1 MVEQSSTREQPLI
14 EPIKEPFHKFI
25 HAQPTGGMLLL
36 GATAMAMGWAN
47 SPWAESYTA
56 LWTLR
61 VSLVVGQQA
70 LTETLLEWINDGLMA
85 MFFFVI
91 GLELKREILVGELAS
106 IRQAAFPLAAA
117 LGGALLPAALYLAL
131 NRDGPGADG
140 WGIPMATDIAF
151 ALGILALLGDRVPLG
166 LKVFLT
172 ALAIADDLL
181 AVLVIA
187 FFYTSSI
194 SWPSLGTGAIFLG
207 LMIAINVLGVRHP
220 LAYSVLGI
228 GGLWM
233 AFLLSGVHATIAGV
247 LAAMTIPARTRLS
260 GPEFLAK
267 GQMLLERFEKTS
279 SPDKPPLANRER
291 HHVVDRM
298 KTAVQHVETPLR
310 QLETALHPW
319 VTVVVMPVFAL
330 ANAGI
335 TVDAHIVATLV
346 HPVALGVIVGLLA
359 GKPLGIVFSSWLVIR
374 GGFASLPSG
383 VSWPLLWSVGC
394 LAGIG
399 FTMSLFITG
408 LAFGQSP
415 ELQSAKA
422 GILIA
427 SSLAGVIGWLL
438 LRRFAP
444 NGER

>member
-1 MVEQSSTREQPLI
+1 MEQSSAREQPLI
-14 EPIKEPFHKFI
+14 EPIMEPFQKFI
-25 HAQPTGGMLLL
+25 HAQATGGVLLL
-36 GATAMAMGWAN
+36 AATVVAMGWAN
-47 SPWAESYTA
+47 SPWAESYA
-56 LWTLR
+56 EFWNVR
-61 VSLVVGQQA
+61 VSLVVGPHA

-106 IRQAAFPLAAA
+106 FRQGVLPLAAA
-117 LGGALLPAALYLAL
+117 VGGALLPAALYLTV
-131 NRDGPGADG
+131 NQDGPGAQG

-151 ALGILALLGDRVPLG
+151 ALGILALVGSRVPLG

-172 ALAIADDLL
+172 ALAIADDLM

-187 FFYTSSI
+187 LFYTSTI
-194 SWPSLGTGAIFLG
+194 SWLSLGIGAVFLALLIG
-207 LMIAINVLGVRHP
+207 ANLAGVRHP
-220 LAYSVLGI
+220 LVYSILGI
-228 GGLWM
+228 GGLWL

-267 GQMLLERFEKTS
+267 GQILLDRFEKAL
-279 SPDKPPLANRER
+279 SPDTPPLANREQHR
-291 HHVVDRM
+291 VVDHM
-298 KTAVQHVETPLR
+298 KTAVQHVEAPLQ
-310 QLETALHPW
+310 QLEAALHPW

-335 TVDAHIVATLV
+335 TIDADIGATLIN
-346 HPVALGVIVGLLA
+346 PVALGVIVGLLA
-359 GKPLGIVFSSWLVIR
+359 GKPLGIVLSSWLVIR
-374 GGFASLPSG
+374 GGLASLPTG
-383 VSWPLLWSVGC
+383 VSWPHLWSVGC

-408 LAFGQSP
+408 LAFAQSP
-415 ELQSAKA
+415 GLQSAKA

-427 SSLAGVIGWLL
+427 STLAGVMGWLL
-438 LRRFAP
+438 LRRIAP

>member
-1 MVEQSSTREQPLI
+1 
-14 EPIKEPFHKFI
+14 
-25 HAQPTGGMLLL
+25 
-36 GATAMAMGWAN
+36 
-47 SPWAESYTA
+47 
-56 LWTLR
+56 
-61 VSLVVGQQA
+61 
-70 LTETLLEWINDGLMA
+70 
-85 MFFFVI
+85 
-91 GLELKREILVGELAS
+91 
-106 IRQAAFPLAAA
+106 
-117 LGGALLPAALYLAL
+117 
-131 NRDGPGADG
+131 
-140 WGIPMATDIAF
+140 
-151 ALGILALLGDRVPLG
+151 
-166 LKVFLT
+166 
-172 ALAIADDLL
+172 
-181 AVLVIA
+181 
-187 FFYTSSI
+187 
-194 SWPSLGTGAIFLG
+194 
-207 LMIAINVLGVRHP
+207 MIAINLLGVRHP

-279 SPDKPPLANRER
+279 STDKPPLANRER
-291 HHVVDRM
+291 HRVVDRM

>member
-1 MVEQSSTREQPLI
+1 
-14 EPIKEPFHKFI
+14 
-25 HAQPTGGMLLL
+25 
-36 GATAMAMGWAN
+36 
-47 SPWAESYTA
+47 
-56 LWTLR
+56 
-61 VSLVVGQQA
+61 
-70 LTETLLEWINDGLMA
+70 
-85 MFFFVI
+85 
-91 GLELKREILVGELAS
+91 
-106 IRQAAFPLAAA
+106 
-117 LGGALLPAALYLAL
+117 
-131 NRDGPGADG
+131 
-140 WGIPMATDIAF
+140 
-151 ALGILALLGDRVPLG
+151 
-166 LKVFLT
+166 
-172 ALAIADDLL
+172 
-181 AVLVIA
+181 
-187 FFYTSSI
+187 
-194 SWPSLGTGAIFLG
+194 
-207 LMIAINVLGVRHP
+207 
-220 LAYSVLGI
+220 
-228 GGLWM
+228 
-233 AFLLSGVHATIAGV
+233 
-247 LAAMTIPARTRLS
+247 
-260 GPEFLAK
+260 
-267 GQMLLERFEKTS
+267 
-279 SPDKPPLANRER
+279 
-291 HHVVDRM
+291 
-298 KTAVQHVETPLR
+298 
-310 QLETALHPW
+310 LETALHPW